1 MGGGRGEQ
9 VMMTN
14 VFFVCPGRHR
24 CFDILDVNGDGGVNL
39 REFLK
44 VPVFNSMSGHFYK
57 LDTDKSGEL
66 DREEFIRGT
75 FNCIYLGTTVFV
87 NFSYRT
93 RYPNDFAYRS
103 AHGPIGGV
111 ACQDLR
117 RRCEEALSIEQETRK
132 LVERS

>member
-1 MGGGRGEQ
+1 MGCGRGEQ

-14 VFFVCPGRHR
+14 VFFVCPGCHR
-24 CFDILDVNGDGGVNL
+24 CFDILDVNGDGGVNF

-75 FNCIYLGTTVFV
+75 LKYFSAIVFISARRLCELFLPDQV
-87 NFSYRT
+87 SKRFRVQIGSWTNWRCGVS
-93 RYPNDFAYRS
+93 RS
-103 AHGPIGGV
+103 M
-111 ACQDLR
+111 
-117 RRCEEALSIEQETRK
+117 EK
-132 LVERS
+132 M